1 MATERMPGTPS
12 DSGRSG
18 SRRPFVYFIVGE
30 PSGDQ
35 IGGHLIRALQRR
47 TGGEVDFGGIG
58 GPAMAAAGLESLFS
72 IDLFSVM
79 GLDYVPR
86 LRSILGRMKQLE
98 RDIARRRPDCVVT
111 IDAQALSGHM
121 GRRLARR
128 GQTLVH
134 YVAPTVWAWRPGRAR
149 VIARRLTH
157 LLTIFPFEAPWFE
170 PHGLPVTFVGHPAAE
185 PDPPDAAAV
194 ARFRERYAA
203 EGGRPLLCLLPG
215 SRRKEVGR
223 QLPLYR
229 AAIRRLKSQGLAPV
243 CLMPTVASVRELA
256 SALTADWPVPLFP
269 LPADDT
275 RYLALAAADAALAA
289 SGTVTVELALAGT
302 PAVVT
307 YKLPRLEGR
316 IAGFLVNTPYV
327 SAVNVAAGEEIM
339 PECLL
344 ERCRP
349 EPVADALAPL
359 LRDPALRR
367 AQAERIRAVAQTL
380 SVPGRKPSDLAAETV
395 LNIIREKKRD
405 E

>member
-1 MATERMPGTPS
+1 MPDLPP
-12 DSGRSG
+12 DSGRPAET
-18 SRRPFVYFIVGE
+18 RPLIYFIVGE

-35 IGGHLIRALQRR
+35 IGGHLMAALKRQ
-47 TGGEVDFGGIG
+47 TGGSIGFCGIG
-58 GPAMAAAGLESLFS
+58 GPEMAAAGLESLFR

-86 LRSILGRMKQLE
+86 LRSILRRMKQLE

-128 GQTLVH
+128 GQTVVH

-185 PDPPDAAAV
+185 PEPPEAAAI
-194 ARFRERYAA
+194 ADFRRRHA
-203 EGGRPLLCLLPG
+203 GGGPGPVLCLLPG
-215 SRRKEVGR
+215 SRRKEVRR
-223 QLPLYR
+223 QLPLFR
-229 AAIRRLKSQGLAPV
+229 SAVERLKSSDLAPV
-243 CLMPTVASVRELA
+243 CLMPTVASVRDLA
-256 SALTADWPVPLFP
+256 TALTAGWPTPLVP

-275 RYLALAAADAALAA
+275 KYLAFAAADAALAA
-289 SGTVTVELALAGT
+289 SGTVTVELAIAGT
-302 PAVVT
+302 PTVVT

-316 IAGFLVNTPYV
+316 LARMLVNTPYA
-327 SAVNVAAGEEIM
+327 SAINIAAGEEIM
-339 PECLL
+339 PEFLL

-349 EPVADALAPL
+349 GPVADAVVPL

-367 AQAERIRAVAQTL
+367 TQAARIRAVAKTF
-380 SVPGRKPSDLAAETV
+380 SVPGRKPSDIAAEAILKIV
-395 LNIIREKKRD
+395 REKKRD

>member
-1 MATERMPGTPS
+1 M
-12 DSGRSG
+12 
-18 SRRPFVYFIVGE
+18 GE

-35 IGGHLIRALQRR
+35 IGGHLIAALKRQ
-47 TGGEVDFGGIG
+47 TAGSVDFGGIG
-58 GPAMAAAGLESLFS
+58 GPEMAAAGLRSLFP

-86 LRSILGRMKQLE
+86 LRSILRRMKQLE

-128 GQTLVH
+128 GETLVH

-170 PHGLPVTFVGHPAAE
+170 AHGLPVTFVGHPAAE
-185 PDPPDAAAV
+185 PEPPEAGAIAD
-194 ARFRERYAA
+194 FRRRHAGDGA
-203 EGGRPLLCLLPG
+203 GPVLCLLPG
-215 SRRKEVGR
+215 SRRKEVHR
-223 QLPLYR
+223 QLPVYR
-229 AAIRRLKSQGLAPV
+229 AAIERLKGGGLAPV
-243 CLMPTVASVRELA
+243 CLMPTVSSVKELA
-256 SALTADWPVPLFP
+256 AALTADWPAPLVP
-269 LPADDT
+269 LPADDSK
-275 RYLALAAADAALAA
+275 YLAFGAADAALAA
-289 SGTVTVELALAGT
+289 SGTVTVELAIAGT
-302 PAVVT
+302 PTVVT
-307 YKLPRLEGR
+307 YNLPWLEGKLAR
-316 IAGFLVNTPYV
+316 LLVNTPYV
-327 SAVNVAAGEEIM
+327 SAVNIAAGEEIM

-349 EPVADALAPL
+349 EQVADALAPL

-367 AQAERIRAVAQTL
+367 TQAARIRAVAETL
-380 SVPGRKPSDLAAETV
+380 SIPGRKPSDIAAEAI
-395 LNIIREKKRD
+395 LNIIGEKKRD

>member
-1 MATERMPGTPS
+1 MPDIPP
-12 DSGRSG
+12 DPGRCAEA
-18 SRRPFVYFIVGE
+18 RPLIYIIVGE

-35 IGGHLIRALQRR
+35 IGGHLIAALKRQ
-47 TGGEVDFGGIG
+47 TAGSVDFGGIG
-58 GPAMAAAGLESLFS
+58 GPEMAAAGLKSLFP

-86 LRSILGRMKQLE
+86 LRSILRRMKQLE

-128 GQTLVH
+128 GETLVH
-134 YVAPTVWAWRPGRAR
+134 YVAPTVWAWRPGRAQ

-185 PDPPDAAAV
+185 PDPPEAGAIAD
-194 ARFRERYAA
+194 FRRRHAGDGA
-203 EGGRPLLCLLPG
+203 SPVLCLLPG
-215 SRRKEVGR
+215 SRRKEVRR
-223 QLPLYR
+223 QLPVYR
-229 AAIRRLKSQGLAPV
+229 AAIERLKGGGLAPV
-243 CLMPTVASVRELA
+243 CLMPTVSSVKELA
-256 SALTADWPVPLFP
+256 TALTADWPAPLIP
-269 LPADDT
+269 LPADDSK
-275 RYLALAAADAALAA
+275 YLAFGAADAALAA
-289 SGTVTVELALAGT
+289 SGTVTVELAIAGT
-302 PAVVT
+302 PTVVT
-307 YKLPRLEGR
+307 YNLPWLEGKLAR
-316 IAGFLVNTPYV
+316 LLVNTPYV
-327 SAVNVAAGEEIM
+327 SAVNIAAGEEIM

-349 EPVADALAPL
+349 EQVADALAPL

-367 AQAERIRAVAQTL
+367 TQAARIRAVAETL
-380 SVPGRKPSDLAAETV
+380 SIPGRKPSDIAAEAI